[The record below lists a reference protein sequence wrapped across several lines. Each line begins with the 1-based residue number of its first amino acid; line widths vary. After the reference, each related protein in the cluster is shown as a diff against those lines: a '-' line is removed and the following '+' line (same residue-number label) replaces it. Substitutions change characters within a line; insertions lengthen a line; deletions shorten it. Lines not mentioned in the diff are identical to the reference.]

1 MGQDAGTLHEINVKN
16 TYVHDVISI
25 PIGQQA
31 GIGRGGIVYAIRG
44 NKKATNW
51 EDITVEGNYVKNV
64 TITVLTLFQHGEAQH
79 SLMKVELLK
88 VAVEHIEVKIL

>member
-1 MGQDAGTLHEINVKN
+1 MQETLHEINVKN

-64 TITVLTLFQHGEAQH
+64 NHYGIKLYFQTWGSSTFPDESGITEGGGGN
-79 SLMKVELLK
+79 
-88 VAVEHIEVKIL
+88 I